1 MDFATPII
9 ELLAGVPHWIIV
21 TFLAMVPVVEL
32 RGAIPVGIG
41 LFGMNPLTVLVL
53 SVVGNMLPV
62 AIIFYF
68 LDPVSKFLSKHSKLF
83 AKFFDWLFSRAEKKG
98 KQNIERYK
106 DLALMVFVAIPLPL
120 TGAWTGTVIALVFGY
135 PFKNAFISILLG
147 VIIAGII
154 VTVLTMT
161 GVHVWDLFTSA
172 V

>member
-9 ELLAGVPHWIIV
+9 ELLAGVPHWIV
-21 TFLAMVPVVEL
+21 VMFLSMVPVVEL

-41 LFGMNPLTVLVL
+41 LFGMNPIVVFVL
-53 SVVGNMLPV
+53 SVIGNMIPV
-62 AIIFYF
+62 FFIFYF

-98 KQNIERYK
+98 KKNIERYK
-106 DLALMVFVAIPLPL
+106 DLALMVFVGIPLPL

-135 PFKNAFISILLG
+135 PFKNAFISIFLG

-154 VTVLTMT
+154 MTILTMT
-161 GVHVWDLFTSA
+161 GVQVWDFIRPA
-172 V
+172 